1 MLMASVEDPHTGA
14 LSLASF
20 SRLLSVPIYV
30 RVLSS
35 TFAIAIETTLLC
47 LLFGYPLAYWLAKQ
61 PVGRRARLTL
71 LVLFPFWTSALV
83 KSFVWIVLLGQA
95 GPVGQ
100 LFELFGA
107 APPDLLFSRPTVVL
121 AMTHTMLP
129 LAIVTMLPTL
139 VGLDPSLPRA
149 AETMGATGAEAF
161 WRISFPSSMPG
172 VAAAGLLVFI
182 ASLGFLPIAD
192 ATAINFVSPLLI
204 TVLAIPFLGERVRP
218 QGWLAVG
225 AGFLGMLVVV
235 RPGPAGLQP
244 AAGLV
249 LLSALSWCAGVLI
262 TRKMAGLERPAV
274 TLFWTAVSGWI
285 VLTLVLPFSL
295 APLPWRHVGL
305 AVVLGAI
312 ASTGQFLAI
321 LAYRYARPG
330 VLAPISY
337 LQLIWSATL
346 GYLVFGAAP
355 DRWTVA
361 GAVIIAAS
369 GFYVVNGE
377 RLRARSA
384 TPAPRPAN
392 PPAAAGRA
400 TP

>member
-1 MLMASVEDPHTGA
+1 MTDNLPRGFACMIAATILFSGSDTIAKYLVGSIPAVE
-14 LSLASF
+14 
-20 SRLLSVPIYV
+20 
-30 RVLSS
+30 
-35 TFAIAIETTLLC
+35 IA
-47 LLFGYPLAYWLAKQ
+47 
-61 PVGRRARLTL
+61 
-71 LVLFPFWTSALV
+71 
-83 KSFVWIVLLGQA
+83 WIRYTVFVLLAASPLLRNRRTSFRTRRPRMQLARGL
-95 GPVGQ
+95 GVVGSAV
-100 LFELFGA
+100 F
-107 APPDLLFSRPTVVL
+107 
-121 AMTHTMLP
+121 
-129 LAIVTMLPTL
+129 
-139 VGLDPSLPRA
+139 
-149 AETMGATGAEAF
+149 
-161 WRISFPSSMPG
+161 
-172 VAAAGLLVFI
+172 FI
-182 ASLGFLPIAD
+182 ASLGYLPIAD

-384 TPAPRPAN
+384 SPAPRPAN